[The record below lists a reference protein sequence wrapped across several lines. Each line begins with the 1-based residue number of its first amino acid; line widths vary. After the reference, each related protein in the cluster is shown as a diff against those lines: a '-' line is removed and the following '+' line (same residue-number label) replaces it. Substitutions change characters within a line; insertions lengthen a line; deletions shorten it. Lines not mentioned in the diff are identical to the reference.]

1 MTIAEL
7 TGRIEQR
14 LALVQQEILRL
25 QAAADAL
32 DGAPTSAA
40 GSARVHGPRSGGRR
54 SPERAPGPAVART
67 PRRSVAG
74 RNRKPAAL
82 VSMARELDA
91 GLRNR
96 V

>member
-7 TGRIEQR
+7 IGRIEQR

-40 GSARVHGPRSGGRR
+40 GSARVHGPRSGVRR
-54 SPERAPGPAVART
+54 SPGRRGEQCGAFVEPAT
-67 PRRSVAG
+67 PW
-74 RNRKPAAL
+74 
-82 VSMARELDA
+82 
-91 GLRNR
+91 
-96 V
+96 

>member
-7 TGRIEQR
+7 TKRIEHR

-32 DGAPTSAA
+32 DEAPTSAVR
-40 GSARVHGPRSGGRR
+40 SARVHGPRSGGHR
-54 SPERAPGPAVART
+54 SPRRGPARARP
-67 PRRSVAG
+67 PRRSAAG
-74 RNRKPAAL
+74 RKRKSAAL
-82 VSMARELDA
+82 AALARELDA